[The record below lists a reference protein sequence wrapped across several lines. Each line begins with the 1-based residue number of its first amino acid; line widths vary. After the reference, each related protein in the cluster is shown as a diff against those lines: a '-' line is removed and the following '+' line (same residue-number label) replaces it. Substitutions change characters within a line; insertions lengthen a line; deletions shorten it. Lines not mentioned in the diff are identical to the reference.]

1 LELLKQVVWKEGTFV
16 SPQHFQQQ
24 DLHFKSYIQKYVSTV
39 GYTGH
44 FGLSA
49 LSVNND
55 LLKVGK
61 IAISF
66 CSGLFPD
73 GHYFFLDEEVTLNV
87 PDDAVKKTVYLTLPL
102 ALQGAL
108 AFGQT
113 KEEATRYLCQT
124 MTSYNNT
131 SSQSDSVELEVAKD
145 NIYLSIGKKDMSGYV
160 SLPIARI
167 LETKESGEVV
177 FENSFIPACIH
188 FHVSTYLHDK
198 IKMLQSLLE
207 NRAKEVHKRIDVG
220 QQSKSDQT
228 LYKDYLW
235 LQTLNRWLPWNDW
248 VLNDQQYTTHQL
260 YRDLTTLSAELS
272 GLTPELPKKF
282 IPLNYND
289 LYDVFN
295 SIFSKL
301 REQLSIVL
309 QDSVILYP
317 WDKQLFEKRR
327 LLRTVIKNPD
337 DMLNRRFVLSVE
349 SSLNPEDIA
358 QKIPQSATLAGNS
371 DIVELVRNGMSGVE
385 LRHMSVAPNALKP
398 KVTASYFDVNINN
411 DLWVNMLNK
420 GEMLNMHIDNRI
432 PDLEATLYALSLS

>member
-1 LELLKQVVWKEGTFV
+1 
-16 SPQHFQQQ
+16 
-24 DLHFKSYIQKYVSTV
+24 
-39 GYTGH
+39 
-44 FGLSA
+44 
-49 LSVNND
+49 
-55 LLKVGK
+55 
-61 IAISF
+61 
-66 CSGLFPD
+66 
-73 GHYFFLDEEVTLNV
+73 
-87 PDDAVKKTVYLTLPL
+87 
-102 ALQGAL
+102 
-108 AFGQT
+108 
-113 KEEATRYLCQT
+113 
-124 MTSYNNT
+124 
-131 SSQSDSVELEVAKD
+131 
-145 NIYLSIGKKDMSGYV
+145 
-160 SLPIARI
+160 
-167 LETKESGEVV
+167 
-177 FENSFIPACIH
+177 
-188 FHVSTYLHDK
+188 
-198 IKMLQSLLE
+198 
-207 NRAKEVHKRIDVG
+207 
-220 QQSKSDQT
+220 
-228 LYKDYLW
+228 
-235 LQTLNRWLPWNDW
+235 LPWNDW

-295 SIFSKL
+295 SIFNKL